1 MMKEKMMSI
10 NNLFVLSG
18 DEEETTPYE
27 WDDMPEYV
35 QENKDA
41 YDEVTVRF
49 RNQEDLEE
57 FAKLID
63 QMNIIVKRKRKKSIW
78 YPKLDRS
85 ENTLLRWVDEKDPN
99 YV

>member
-1 MMKEKMMSI
+1 MST

-18 DEEETTPYE
+18 EEEETTPYE
-27 WDDMPEYV
+27 WDGMPEYV
-35 QENKDA
+35 QEDNEA

-57 FAKLID
+57 FAKLIG

-78 YPKLDRS
+78 HPKLDRS
-85 ENTLLRWVDEKDPN
+85 ENSLLRWVDEEDPN

>member
-1 MMKEKMMSI
+1 M
-10 NNLFVLSG
+10 NNLFVLTG
-18 DEEETTPYE
+18 DEEEVTPYE

-35 QENKDA
+35 QENKKA
-41 YDEVTVRF
+41 YDEVLIRF

-63 QMNIIVKRKRKKSIW
+63 QLNITVQGGRNKKSIW

-85 ENTLLRWVDEKDPN
+85 NSLLRWIDEDDEN
-99 YV
+99 V